1 MSVATKKLPPAQTS
15 GRLYV
20 VVFLGLV
27 GQLVV
32 QFVLQKLLT
41 STLGAG
47 GELDAYRVSLTL
59 PMAISAMLAGTV
71 GPVILPVLSKNTER
85 SAIGGLVFSLV
96 LTLALVLAG
105 LCFVFREAVIGTLQP
120 GYDTAMVGTTAN
132 VFAILVWL
140 LPANAIIGISQSIL
154 NARLNFII
162 PALAGVL
169 GPLVTVII
177 YWRYADQ
184 GGGEVIAWATLSGA
198 IVNLLIQL
206 PFLFKVLEF
215 RHWQA
220 CLPELKRLALLALPI
235 LTGMLLFTTMPLVDK
250 FVLSKLEIGS
260 ITRYDLAYQFLNAF
274 IMLASGTLST
284 VAFPRI
290 AKRASSGGEALCREI
305 ALALRGLIILVVP
318 AVAVLFVFGEVLIEQ
333 MFESGAF
340 LHSDTQVVGQLLR
353 IFAFM
358 IIGAS
363 VGELATKTLY
373 ALQKT
378 RIPFYISSVMI
389 IGCCIAKIVLVP
401 HYGLNSIAL
410 ITTLT
415 YLLSSSI
422 HICIIV
428 NIAGSS
434 IFQGNFTTLL
444 TATAASAVSCGIG
457 FLIVQLSLP
466 LSSLWGLIAG
476 AIVYFSIVAV
486 ASSELREMVLVI
498 LKKEKK

>member
-1 MSVATKKLPPAQTS
+1 MSVANKKSPPAQTS

-20 VVFLGLV
+20 VVFAGQV
-27 GQLVV
+27 GQLIV

-47 GELDAYRVSLTL
+47 EELDAYRVSLTL
-59 PMAISAMLAGTV
+59 PMAISAMIAGTV
-71 GPVILPVLSKNTER
+71 GPVILPVISKNNAR

-96 LTLALVLAG
+96 VFLTLVLAG

-120 GYDTAMVGTTAN
+120 GYDTAMVVSTAN

-140 LPANAIIGISQSIL
+140 LPANALIGISQSIL
-154 NARLNFII
+154 NARMNFII
-162 PALAGVL
+162 PALAGIL

-177 YWRYADQ
+177 YWKYADQ
-184 GGGEVIAWATLSGA
+184 GGGEIIAWATLSGA

-206 PFLFKVLEF
+206 PVLS
-215 RHWQA
+215 RVLALRNWQA
-220 CLPELKRLALLALPI
+220 CLPELKRLALLAIPI
-235 LTGMLLFTTMPLVDK
+235 LAGMLLFIAMPLVDK

-290 AKRASSGGEALCREI
+290 AKHASIGGEKLCQEI
-305 ALALRGLIILVVP
+305 ALALRGLIILVTP

-340 LHSDTQVVGQLLR
+340 LHTDTQIVGQLLR

-373 ALQKT
+373 ALQET

-401 HYGLNSIAL
+401 HYGLNSIAV

-415 YLLSSSI
+415 YLLSCSI

-428 NIAGSS
+428 SFVGNS

-444 TATAASAVSCGIG
+444 KAMAASAAACGIG
-457 FLIVQLSLP
+457 FLIVQSSLP
-466 LSSLWGLIAG
+466 LSSLWGLVAG
-476 AIVYFSIVAV
+476 AVVYFSIVAV
-486 ASSELREMVLVI
+486 ASAELREMVAVM
-498 LKKEKK
+498 LKRDKK